1 MTDPTLGAL
10 IVDQSPDGIIFAGP
24 DGNIQVWNDAA
35 ATIFGFSAEEAI
47 GKSLDIIIP
56 EQFREAH
63 WRGFDNAINTGVTK
77 LHGQALPTRATTAA
91 GETLYVELSFSLI
104 RDASGTILGAV
115 ANCRDI
121 NERFQQDRAN
131 RRRLRELEA
140 LVKESQPAK
149 DAPAS

>member
-1 MTDPTLGAL
+1 MTNLALGGL
-10 IVDQSPDGIIFAGP
+10 LVDQSPDGIIFAGL
-24 DGNIQVWNDAA
+24 DGNIQVWNEAA
-35 ATIFGFSAEEAI
+35 AAIFGFSAEEAI

-63 WRGFDNAINTGVTK
+63 WRGFDNAINSGVTK

-104 RDASGTILGAV
+104 RDESGTILGAV

-140 LVKESQPAK
+140 HMKEHESATET
-149 DAPAS
+149 AS